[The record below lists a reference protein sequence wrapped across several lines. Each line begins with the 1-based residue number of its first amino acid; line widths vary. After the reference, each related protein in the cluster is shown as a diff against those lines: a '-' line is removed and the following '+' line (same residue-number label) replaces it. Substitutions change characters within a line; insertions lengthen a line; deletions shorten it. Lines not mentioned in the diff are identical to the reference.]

1 MNIRIPES
9 QGKFVISRATT
20 DGSVIILLLGVSS
33 NCVHF
38 TIFFFFFA
46 KRRVGNSLLKG
57 DKIKKTHKEVTHELP
72 NNCRNFTSYTN
83 KYGYLVNNTTNFLMM
98 FIRG

>member
-38 TIFFFFFA
+38 TIFFFFA
-46 KRRVGNSLLKG
+46 KRRVGNSLFKG